1 MRLIALA
8 ALALTLAACGE
19 TTQPLP
25 QPTPLTQPT
34 PLPTSS
40 QLDCPQYVECHEP

>member
-19 TTQPLP
+19 PAQPLP
-25 QPTPLTQPT
+25 QPT

-40 QLDCPQYVECHEP
+40 QLDCPEYVECHEP